1 MDKIFSKNIVG
12 SISILW
18 IVFIFCLLIIK
29 RGTLTGLELN
39 AIGDFI
45 AGTFAPLG
53 FFWLVVGFYQQGEG
67 LRQNS
72 EALKMQAKEL
82 NTSSKA
88 LLAQVKEM
96 QASVEQQTRLA
107 AVYEEELKQKHFEVQ
122 PYFEYDF
129 NMSNNYEVDEPIY
142 DENDN
147 IIDTYIDKR
156 IEFQLKI
163 TNLGELARNLIVR
176 SRKGQ
181 PDIQK
186 RLYKF
191 ENSQTCNIT
200 FEIDGQCAYEFLEGK
215 FDFSRLF
222 KVVYQDIYGRSYEQY
237 ISCNVYSNIDCETEQ
252 VYIDT
257 KCEIINKEEALARKV

>member
-1 MDKIFSKNIVG
+1 M
-12 SISILW
+12 
-18 IVFIFCLLIIK
+18 
-29 RGTLTGLELN
+29 
-39 AIGDFI
+39 
-45 AGTFAPLG
+45 
-53 FFWLVVGFYQQGEG
+53 
-67 LRQNS
+67 
-72 EALKMQAKEL
+72 
-82 NTSSKA
+82 
-88 LLAQVKEM
+88 LAQVKEM

-186 RLYKF
+186 
-191 ENSQTCNIT
+191 
-200 FEIDGQCAYEFLEGK
+200 
-215 FDFSRLF
+215 DF
-222 KVVYQDIYGRSYEQY
+222 
-237 ISCNVYSNIDCETEQ
+237 ISLKTHRHAILLLKLMVS
-252 VYIDT
+252 
-257 KCEIINKEEALARKV
+257 AHMSF